1 MKKINNITESQNAN
15 SIDIDTKGI
24 SEIVNIF
31 NHDNKSIID
40 GINNSKR
47 DIVEAVE
54 ITLEALVSGGRL
66 FYVGAG
72 TSGRLGVLDAS
83 ECRPTFSVNDDMVQG
98 IIAGGYKALSE
109 SIEGAEDDTQD
120 IEKII
125 NKKDIAFKDV
135 VIGISCSGT
144 ALFVLDFLKQSK
156 CRDAKTIFITFNN
169 IEPLGYVDKIIR
181 TYVGPEI
188 ISGSTRMKSGTATK
202 MILNMISTITMIKL
216 NKTYGNFMVD
226 LNVVNN
232 KLKYRAINIIKSLT
246 GISEEDSREA
256 LVKAKGKVKVALVMI
271 ETNVLYKDAIDLIDK
286 YNGSLRKI
294 LDEHL
299 KDNR

>member
-1 MKKINNITESQNAN
+1 MKKRNNITESQNAN

-24 SEIVNIF
+24 SEIVRIF
-31 NHDNKSIID
+31 NDDSKYIIEGINKSQ
-40 GINNSKR
+40 G
-47 DIVEAVE
+47 DIVAAVE
-54 ITLEALVSGGRL
+54 ITLDALLSGGRL

-83 ECRPTFSVNDDMVQG
+83 ECRPTFSVDDEMVQG
-98 IIAGGYKALSE
+98 IIAGGYRALSE
-109 SIEGAEDDTQD
+109 SIEGAEDDIKD
-120 IEKII
+120 VEKII
-125 NKKDIAFKDV
+125 KGKNITSRDV

-144 ALFVLDFLKQSK
+144 APFVLEFLNQSK
-156 CRDAKTIFITFNN
+156 MRDAKTVLITFND
-169 IEPLGYVDKIIR
+169 IEPLDYADKIIR

-232 KLKYRAINIIKSLT
+232 KLEYRAINIIRSLI
-246 GISEEDSREA
+246 GISEKDSREA
-256 LVKAKGKVKVALVMI
+256 LMKARGKVKVALVMI
-271 ETNVLYKDAIDLIDK
+271 EVGVSYEDAIDLIDK
-286 YNGSLRKI
+286 YEGSLRKI
-294 LDEHL
+294 LDQYP
-299 KDNR
+299 KDSR

>member
-1 MKKINNITESQNAN
+1 MKKVNNITESQNTS
-15 SIDIDTKGI
+15 SIDIDKKGI

-31 NHDNKSIID
+31 NDDNKSIID
-40 GINNSKR
+40 GINNSKHH
-47 DIVEAVE
+47 IVEAVE
-54 ITLEALVSGGRL
+54 ITIESLISGGRL

-83 ECRPTFSVNDDMVQG
+83 ECRPTFSVNDEMVQG

-109 SIEGAEDDTQD
+109 SIEGAEDDTKD
-120 IEKII
+120 VEMIIKEKGITS
-125 NKKDIAFKDV
+125 KDV

-144 ALFVLDFLKQSK
+144 APFVLDFLKKSK
-156 CRDAKTIFITFNN
+156 YRDAKTIFITFNN
-169 IEPLGYVDKIIR
+169 IESLDYIDKIIR

-232 KLKYRAINIIKSLT
+232 KLEYRAINIIKSLT
-246 GISEEDSREA
+246 GSSEENSRKA
-256 LVKAKGKVKVALVMI
+256 LVNAKGKVKVALVMI
-271 ETNVLYKDAIDLIDK
+271 EIDVPYKDAIDLIDK

-299 KDNR
+299 KDI

>member
-1 MKKINNITESQNAN
+1 MKKVNNITESQNTS
-15 SIDIDTKGI
+15 SIDIDKKGI

-31 NHDNKSIID
+31 NDDNKSIID
-40 GINNSKR
+40 GINNSKHH
-47 DIVEAVE
+47 IVEAVE
-54 ITLEALVSGGRL
+54 ITIESLISGGRL

-83 ECRPTFSVNDDMVQG
+83 ECRPTFSVNDEMVQG

-109 SIEGAEDDTQD
+109 SIEGAEDDTKD
-120 IEKII
+120 VEMIIKEKGITS
-125 NKKDIAFKDV
+125 KDV

-144 ALFVLDFLKQSK
+144 APFVLDFLKKSK
-156 CRDAKTIFITFNN
+156 YRDAKTIFITFNN
-169 IEPLGYVDKIIR
+169 IESLDYIDKIIR

-202 MILNMISTITMIKL
+202 MILNMICTITMIKL

-232 KLKYRAINIIKSLT
+232 KLEYRAINIIKSLT
-246 GISEEDSREA
+246 GSSEENSRKA
-256 LVKAKGKVKVALVMI
+256 LVNAKGKVKVALVMI
-271 ETNVLYKDAIDLIDK
+271 EIDVPYKDAIDLIDK

-299 KDNR
+299 KEI

>member
-1 MKKINNITESQNAN
+1 MKKVNNITESQNTS
-15 SIDIDTKGI
+15 SIDIDKKGI

-31 NHDNKSIID
+31 NDDNKSIID
-40 GINNSKR
+40 GINNSKHH
-47 DIVEAVE
+47 IVEAVE
-54 ITLEALVSGGRL
+54 ITIESLISGGRL

-83 ECRPTFSVNDDMVQG
+83 ECRPTFSVNEEMVQG

-109 SIEGAEDDTQD
+109 SIEGAEDDTKD
-120 IEKII
+120 VEMIIKEKGITS
-125 NKKDIAFKDV
+125 KDV

-144 ALFVLDFLKQSK
+144 APFVLDFLKKSK
-156 CRDAKTIFITFNN
+156 YRDAKTIFITFNN
-169 IEPLGYVDKIIR
+169 IESLDYIDKIIR

-232 KLKYRAINIIKSLT
+232 KLEYRAINIIKSLT
-246 GISEEDSREA
+246 GSSEEKSRKA
-256 LVKAKGKVKVALVMI
+256 LVNAKGKVKVALVMI
-271 ETNVLYKDAIDLIDK
+271 EIDVPYKDAIDLIDK

-299 KDNR
+299 KEI

>member
-1 MKKINNITESQNAN
+1 MKKVNNITESQNTS
-15 SIDIDTKGI
+15 SIDIDKKGI

-31 NHDNKSIID
+31 NDDNKSIID
-40 GINNSKR
+40 GINNSKHH
-47 DIVEAVE
+47 IVEAVE
-54 ITLEALVSGGRL
+54 ITIESLISGGRL

-83 ECRPTFSVNDDMVQG
+83 ECRPTFSVNDEMVQG

-109 SIEGAEDDTQD
+109 SIEGAEDDTKD
-120 IEKII
+120 VEMIIKEKGITS
-125 NKKDIAFKDV
+125 KDV

-144 ALFVLDFLKQSK
+144 APFVLDFLKKSK
-156 CRDAKTIFITFNN
+156 YRDAKTIFITFNN
-169 IEPLGYVDKIIR
+169 IESLDYIDKIIR

-232 KLKYRAINIIKSLT
+232 KLEYRAINIIKSLT
-246 GISEEDSREA
+246 GSSEENSRKA
-256 LVKAKGKVKVALVMI
+256 LVNAKGKVKVALVMI
-271 ETNVLYKDAIDLIDK
+271 EIDVPYKDAIDLIDK

-299 KDNR
+299 KEI

>member
-1 MKKINNITESQNAN
+1 MKKRNNITESQNP
-15 SIDIDTKGI
+15 SSVDIDTKDI

-31 NHDNKSIID
+31 NDDNKSIIE
-40 GINNSKR
+40 GINDSKR
-47 DIVEAVE
+47 DIVDAVE

-83 ECRPTFSVNDDMVQG
+83 ECRPTFSVEDEMVQG
-98 IIAGGYKALSE
+98 IIAGGFRALSE

-120 IEKII
+120 VEKII
-125 NKKDIAFKDV
+125 NKKDITSKDV
-135 VIGISCSGT
+135 VVGISCSGT
-144 ALFVLDFLKQSK
+144 APFVLDFLRQSK

-169 IEPLGYVDKIIR
+169 IEPLGYADKIIR

-232 KLKYRAINIIKSLT
+232 KLEYRAINIIKSLT

-256 LVKAKGKVKVALVMI
+256 LANAKGKVKVALVMI
-271 ETNVLYKDAIDLIDK
+271 ETDVSYKDATDLIDK
-286 YNGSLRKI
+286 YSGSLRKI

>member
-1 MKKINNITESQNAN
+1 MKKINNITESQNTS
-15 SIDIDTKGI
+15 SIDIDKKGI

-31 NHDNKSIID
+31 NDDNKSIID
-40 GINNSKR
+40 GINNSKHH
-47 DIVEAVE
+47 IVEAVE
-54 ITLEALVSGGRL
+54 ITIESLISGGRL

-83 ECRPTFSVNDDMVQG
+83 ECRPTFSVNDEMVQG

-109 SIEGAEDDTQD
+109 SIEGAEDDTKD
-120 IEKII
+120 VEMIIKEKGITS
-125 NKKDIAFKDV
+125 KDV

-144 ALFVLDFLKQSK
+144 APFVLDFLKKSK
-156 CRDAKTIFITFNN
+156 YRDAKTIFITFNN
-169 IEPLGYVDKIIR
+169 IESLDYIDKIIR

-232 KLKYRAINIIKSLT
+232 KLEYRAINIIKSLT
-246 GISEEDSREA
+246 GSSEENSRKA
-256 LVKAKGKVKVALVMI
+256 LVNAKGKVKVALVMI
-271 ETNVLYKDAIDLIDK
+271 EIDVSYKDAIDLIDK

-299 KDNR
+299 KDI

>member
-40 GINNSKR
+40 GINNSKH

-54 ITLEALVSGGRL
+54 ITIEALVSGGRL

-109 SIEGAEDDTQD
+109 SVEGAEDDTKD
-120 IEKII
+120 VEKII
-125 NKKDIAFKDV
+125 NEKDITSNDV

-144 ALFVLDFLKQSK
+144 APFVLDFLKKSK
-156 CRDAKTIFITFNN
+156 YRDAKTIFITFNN
-169 IEPLGYVDKIIR
+169 IEPLDYVDKIIEPML
-181 TYVGPEI
+181 VL
-188 ISGSTRMKSGTATK
+188 KSFQVQLG
-202 MILNMISTITMIKL
+202 
-216 NKTYGNFMVD
+216 
-226 LNVVNN
+226 
-232 KLKYRAINIIKSLT
+232 
-246 GISEEDSREA
+246 
-256 LVKAKGKVKVALVMI
+256 
-271 ETNVLYKDAIDLIDK
+271 
-286 YNGSLRKI
+286 
-294 LDEHL
+294 
-299 KDNR
+299 

>member
-1 MKKINNITESQNAN
+1 MKKVNNITESQNTS
-15 SIDIDTKGI
+15 SIDIDKKGI

-31 NHDNKSIID
+31 NDDNKSIID
-40 GINNSKR
+40 GINNSKHH
-47 DIVEAVE
+47 IVEAVE
-54 ITLEALVSGGRL
+54 ITIESLISGGRL

-83 ECRPTFSVNDDMVQG
+83 ECRPTFSVNEEMVQG

-109 SIEGAEDDTQD
+109 SIEGAEDDTKD
-120 IEKII
+120 VEMIIKEKGITS
-125 NKKDIAFKDV
+125 KDV

-144 ALFVLDFLKQSK
+144 APFVLDFLKKSK
-156 CRDAKTIFITFNN
+156 YRDAKTIFITFNN
-169 IEPLGYVDKIIR
+169 IESLDYIDKIIR

-232 KLKYRAINIIKSLT
+232 KLEYRAINIIKSLT
-246 GISEEDSREA
+246 GSSEENSRKA
-256 LVKAKGKVKVALVMI
+256 LVNAKGKVKVALVMI
-271 ETNVLYKDAIDLIDK
+271 EIDVPYKDAIDLIDK

-299 KDNR
+299 KDI

>member
-1 MKKINNITESQNAN
+1 MKKTNNITESQNTS

-31 NHDNKSIID
+31 NHDNKFIID
-40 GINNSKR
+40 GINNSKH

-54 ITLEALVSGGRL
+54 ITIEALVSGGRL

-109 SIEGAEDDTQD
+109 SVEGAEDDTKD
-120 IEKII
+120 VEKII
-125 NKKDIAFKDV
+125 NEKDITSNDV

-144 ALFVLDFLKQSK
+144 APFVLDFLKKSK
-156 CRDAKTIFITFNN
+156 YRDAKTIFITFNN
-169 IEPLGYVDKIIR
+169 IEPLDYVDKIIR

-232 KLKYRAINIIKSLT
+232 KLEYRAINIIKSLT
-246 GISEEDSREA
+246 GSSEENSRKA
-256 LVKAKGKVKVALVMI
+256 LVDAKGKVKVALVMI
-271 ETNVLYKDAIDLIDK
+271 EIDVTYKDAIDLIDK

-299 KDNR
+299 KDIR

>member
-1 MKKINNITESQNAN
+1 MYKLTDK
-15 SIDIDTKGI
+15 DIDKKGI

-31 NHDNKSIID
+31 NDDNKSIID
-40 GINNSKR
+40 GINNSKHH
-47 DIVEAVE
+47 IVEAVE
-54 ITLEALVSGGRL
+54 ITIESLISGGRL

-83 ECRPTFSVNDDMVQG
+83 ECRPTFSVNDEMVQG

-109 SIEGAEDDTQD
+109 SIEGAEDDTKD
-120 IEKII
+120 VEMIIKEKGITS
-125 NKKDIAFKDV
+125 KDV

-144 ALFVLDFLKQSK
+144 APFVLDFLKKSK
-156 CRDAKTIFITFNN
+156 YRDAKTIFITFNN
-169 IEPLGYVDKIIR
+169 IESLDYIDKIIR

-232 KLKYRAINIIKSLT
+232 KLEYRAINIIKSLT
-246 GISEEDSREA
+246 GSSEENSRKA
-256 LVKAKGKVKVALVMI
+256 LVNAKGKVKVALVMI
-271 ETNVLYKDAIDLIDK
+271 EIDVPYKDAIDLIDK

-299 KDNR
+299 KDI